1 MDNDEENLEES
12 DDDEEDE
19 SEKQYL
25 RNLSDDGKPTRIFF
39 FSIKPFFFTFTL
51 NYEKYPGN
59 RFIF

>member
-25 RNLSDDGKPTRIFF
+25 RNLSDDGKLTRNFF
-39 FSIKPFFFTFTL
+39 HKTLFFLSL
-51 NYEKYPGN
+51 NYDRYPGN